1 MIKALIYN
9 IFKIFI
15 ILSLCLI
22 KKKSKLIYNKNI
34 SFGESFIFNLL
45 NYDLIINNK
54 KKLLIFSSFEKKIAQ
69 FFFDK
74 DRIYKPFIIIPK
86 FLPIY
91 PFNKVLKKKLNA
103 KKIFQINFNNKIFQK
118 KRTLVL
124 DNILRER
131 FEQISSSIKF
141 FQKKKF
147 ILIFIKH
154 YNKNPFDISGSQSR
168 QTSNLTKVFLII
180 KFILKNK
187 LKVIVMGSEADKSVN
202 IIENHFKNK
211 NLFFFKNLSENQSLI
226 DQLFLHKYCQF
237 GIGSDSGAWT
247 MSFFFKKKLILF
259 DSFFSFANGIYK
271 KYKNIIFMPKKITY
285 EQKTFYLSDKI
296 LSRILKKKIAYTIHE
311 VSFDEI
317 INPINKCLRNIKK

>member
-9 IFKIFI
+9 IFRIFI

-74 DRIYKPFIIIPK
+74 DHIYKPFIIIPK

-91 PFNKVLKKKLNA
+91 PFNKFLKKKLNA
-103 KKIFQINFNNKIFQK
+103 KKIFQINDKIFQK
-118 KRTLVL
+118 KHTLVL
-124 DNILRER
+124 DNILRKR

-147 ILIFIKH
+147 ILIFIKY
-154 YNKNPFDISGSQSR
+154 YNKNPSDISGSQSR

-259 DSFFSFANGIYK
+259 DSFFNFANVIYK

-317 INPINKCLRNIKK
+317 INSINKCLRNIKK